1 MNGMKPNF
9 LKNSEDSENK
19 NIYYTD
25 KLSVNSDFYYG
36 DIDTYKISPSCHI
49 NLLELSRYEQKLG
62 KKLVELTQEEI
73 NMFAI

>member
-9 LKNSEDSENK
+9 LRNSKDSDNK

-25 KLSVNSDFYYG
+25 NLSVSSDFYYG
-36 DIDTYKISPSCHI
+36 DIDPYKVSPSCHI
-49 NLLELSRYEQKLG
+49 NLLELSRYAQKLG

-73 NMFAI
+73 KKFAI

>member
-1 MNGMKPNF
+1 MSMKPNF

-25 KLSVNSDFYYG
+25 KLSVSSDFYYG
-36 DIDTYKISPSCHI
+36 DIAPYKVSPSCHI
-49 NLLELSRYEQKLG
+49 NLLELSRYAQKLG

-73 NMFAI
+73 NKFAI